1 MKKIIRKIRSALRL
15 SPMRVEI
22 TDEIARPLWAIQEE
36 LGKLTCEMVRTRHA
50 IEGQDFGGGYQTEQ
64 NIERIADA
72 LEGRRKTA
80 TLPARPEVPPLPTKN
95 AR

>member
-1 MKKIIRKIRSALRL
+1 MKKIIRKIRSALQL
-15 SPMRVEI
+15 KPMRVEI

-36 LGKLTCEMVRTRHA
+36 TFKLSCEMNRIA
-50 IEGQDFGGGYQTEQ
+50 NALEGQDFGGGYQTEL
-64 NIERIADA
+64 NIKRIADA

-80 TLPARPEVPPLPTKN
+80 TLPAKPEFPPLPTTK